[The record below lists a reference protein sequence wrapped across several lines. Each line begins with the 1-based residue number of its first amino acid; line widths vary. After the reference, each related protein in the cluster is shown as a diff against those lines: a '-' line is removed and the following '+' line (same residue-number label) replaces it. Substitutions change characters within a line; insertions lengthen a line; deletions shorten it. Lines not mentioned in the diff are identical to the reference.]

1 MADFVRKL
9 PAMKKKLHP
18 VEFAARVHKDFVF
31 IHPLWTATAAARL
44 LMNLALLQAGYN
56 ITIIPPIRRPI
67 I

>member
-31 IHPLWTATAAARL
+31 IHPLWTATAGWP
-44 LMNLALLQAGYN
+44 GY
-56 ITIIPPIRRPI
+56 
-67 I
+67 